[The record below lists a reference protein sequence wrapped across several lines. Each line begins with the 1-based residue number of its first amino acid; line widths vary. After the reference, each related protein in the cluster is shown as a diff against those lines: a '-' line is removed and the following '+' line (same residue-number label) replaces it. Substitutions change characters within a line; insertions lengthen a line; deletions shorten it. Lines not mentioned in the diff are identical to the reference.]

1 MKILV
6 VAAHPDDE
14 VLGCGGTI
22 ARYARDGHDV
32 FVAIL
37 GEGETSRR
45 SAGEQVDEQKLEAL
59 GANAKAAAKALGVSE
74 LITTHLPDNRFDSI
88 PLLEVVKVVE
98 SLIDRLRPEVI
109 FTHWAGDLNI
119 DHVITH
125 RAVMTA
131 TRGMTGGSVRE
142 LYAFEVPSSSEWA
155 FGQFEGAFNPNVFL
169 DISATLQHK
178 LDAMNCYKSESR
190 SFPHPRSHEALTAL
204 AQYRGSA
211 SGLDAAEAFQLIRRI
226 G

>member
-190 SFPHPRSHEALTAL
+190 SFPHPRSREALTAL

>member
-131 TRGMTGGSVRE
+131 TRGMMGGSVRE

-155 FGQFEGAFNPNVFL
+155 FGQFGGAFNPNVFL

-190 SFPHPRSHEALTAL
+190 SFPHPRSPEALTAL
-204 AQYRGSA
+204 ARYRGSA
-211 SGLDAAEAFQLIRRI
+211 AGLEAAEAFQLIRRI

>member
-155 FGQFEGAFNPNVFL
+155 FGQFGGAFNPNVFL

-190 SFPHPRSHEALTAL
+190 SFPHPRSREALTAL